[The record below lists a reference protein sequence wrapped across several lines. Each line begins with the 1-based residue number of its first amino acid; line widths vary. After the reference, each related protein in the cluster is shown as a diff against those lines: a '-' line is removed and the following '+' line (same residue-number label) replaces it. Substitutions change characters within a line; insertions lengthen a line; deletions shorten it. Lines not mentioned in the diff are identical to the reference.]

1 MTRYALR
8 RIAWTVPVLFLVV
21 TLLFCMMQAIGGDP
35 LRPGKLQGLSN
46 LQGWV
51 KRGDPKPESIT
62 ANQRRNLGLDRPLYQ
77 QYGSYLRSVATFD
90 FGTTYT
96 FRQRTV
102 NEVIRAQAPISA
114 ELGLLA
120 LGWRWSSACRSES
133 ARRCARAPRLERER
147 ASLRCARRPLP
158 AFLVGALAI
167 HLFAVKLGFVPTS
180 GWDGWRAKLL
190 PSFVLGLVP
199 AAYITRLLRGG
210 MLDTFYLEHVAA
222 ARAKGLRRHRVL
234 SFHVVPIA
242 VVPLLAALGPL
253 IGYLV
258 TGSFVVEYVFAIP
271 GVGALLRR
279 RRARARLPPRAR
291 ADDRAHVRDRGREP
305 RRRPRPRGPRSAGA
319 RRTGPAG

>member
-62 ANQRRNLGLDRPLYQ
+62 ANQRRNLGLDRPLYE

-90 FGTTYT
+90 FGKTYT

-120 LGWRWSSACRSES
+120 LGWALVIGVSLGVGSALRAGSALDGS
-133 ARRCARAPRLERER
+133 ARLFAAL
-147 ASLRCARRPLP
+147 AAALP

-210 MLDTFYLEHVAA
+210 MLETLDREHVAA

-234 SFHVVPIA
+234 SLHVVPIA

-271 GVGALLRR
+271 GLGRYFVAAVLARDYPLVLGLTIVLTFAIVIANLVVDLVHAALD
-279 RRARARLPPRAR
+279 PR
-291 ADDRAHVRDRGREP
+291 VRERMVL
-305 RRRPRPRGPRSAGA
+305 AG
-319 RRTGPAG
+319 